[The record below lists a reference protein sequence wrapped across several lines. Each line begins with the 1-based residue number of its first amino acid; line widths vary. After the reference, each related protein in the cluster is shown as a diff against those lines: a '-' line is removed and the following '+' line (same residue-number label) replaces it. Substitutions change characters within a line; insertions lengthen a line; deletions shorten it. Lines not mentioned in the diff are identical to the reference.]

1 VANDSGWRSRLGTLR
16 VRLITVQYSKQH
28 TILRLKPMAEK
39 TRRIEVYL
47 GASLLRILDGWRR
60 KQHDSPSR
68 EVAIQRLVK
77 RGLVAG
83 ARIRRRPRK
92 ASGRKA
98 AELASREIDRLGDQS
113 ASNEERTRRKRRLI
127 KGPQEFRDVR
137 TDLPKSKS

>member
-1 VANDSGWRSRLGTLR
+1 
-16 VRLITVQYSKQH
+16 
-28 TILRLKPMAEK
+28 MAEK
-39 TRRIEVYL
+39 TRRIEVHL
-47 GASLLRILDGWRR
+47 GASVLKFLDGWRR

-77 RGLVAG
+77 RGLAG
-83 ARIRRRPRK
+83 GAKIRRRRRK

-113 ASNEERTRRKRRLI
+113 ATN
-127 KGPQEFRDVR
+127 EFREVR